1 MKSSIK
7 GFLCGAAA
15 VTLSVAPTLLSADSF
30 TLRIGSGHAL
40 GPVTYVNT
48 SSEFLVPEIQSR
60 VAERTEHTV
69 KFIEA
74 YGGTIA
80 KTGETLEA
88 VEMGILDM
96 GHVCFCFEPSKAPVQ
111 NLNYFVPFSTPSAV
125 EQLAI
130 TREVYDA
137 FPVMSEMF
145 ADNYGQTLLA
155 LTGYDNYNL
164 GTSFAWDKFSDLDG
178 HKIGGAGAN
187 LTWFEGSGMTVVQAG
202 IPEFYTGIQTGVI
215 EGASLFPSSYFGLKL
230 HEIAPHYKVVN
241 FGAMIVNGLF
251 INNATMERLPPEVVE
266 IIREVALEYEQ
277 MTAEALDA
285 AQAAGMEQL
294 EAAGAQ
300 ITELSAEERQAWAE
314 RLATLP
320 QRKADEFTEL
330 GYDGAAIF
338 NAYFAA
344 AAAAGFEFPVDYE
357 VE

>member
-1 MKSSIK
+1 MNFSIK
-7 GFLCGAAA
+7 GILACAAA
-15 VTLSVAPTLLSADSF
+15 VTLGIAPNVLAADDF

-48 SSEFLVPEIQSR
+48 SSAFLVPEIQRR
-60 VAERTEHTV
+60 VAERTDHTV
-69 KFIEA
+69 TFIEA

-88 VEMGILDM
+88 VEQGILDM
-96 GHVCFCFEPSKAPVQ
+96 GHVCFCFEPAKAPVQ

-125 EQLAI
+125 QQLAI
-130 TREVYDA
+130 TRAVYDA
-137 FPVMSEMF
+137 YPVMTDMF
-145 ADNYGQTLLA
+145 AEDYGQTLLA

-164 GTSFAWDKFSDLDG
+164 GTSFEWDQFADLAG

-202 IPEFYTGIQTGVI
+202 IPEFYTGVQTGVI
-215 EGASLFPSSYFGLKL
+215 EGASLFPSSYYGLKL
-230 HEIAPHYKVVN
+230 HEIAPHYKVVD

-251 INNATMERLPPEVVE
+251 INNNTMARLPAEVVD

-285 AQAAGMEQL
+285 SYATGMEQL
-294 EAAGAQ
+294 QAAGAQ
-300 ITELSAEERQAWAE
+300 ITTLSAEERQAWAE

-320 QRKADEFTEL
+320 QQKADEFTEL
-330 GYDGAAIF
+330 GYDGAGIF

-344 AAAAGFEFPVDYE
+344 AEAAGFEFPVAYS

>member
-1 MKSSIK
+1 MKHLGKALASQAIVAAI
-7 GFLCGAAA
+7 GLVPAAA
-15 VTLSVAPTLLSADSF
+15 IADSF

-48 SSEFLVPEIQSR
+48 SSEFLVPEIERR
-60 VAERTEHTV
+60 VAERTDHTV
-69 KFIEA
+69 RFIEA
-74 YGGTIA
+74 YGGSIA

-88 VEMGILDM
+88 VEKGILDM
-96 GHVCFCFEPSKAPVQ
+96 GHVCFCFEPAKAPLQ

-125 EQLAI
+125 QQLAI

-137 FPVMSEMF
+137 FPVMTEMF
-145 ADNYGQTLLA
+145 SEQYGQTLLA

-164 GTSFAWDKFSDLDG
+164 GTSFAWDSFADLEG

-230 HEIAPHYKVVN
+230 HEIAPNYKIVN
-241 FGAMIVNGLF
+241 FGAMIVNGLL
-251 INNATMERLPPEVVE
+251 INNNTLERLPEDVVA
-266 IIREVALEYEQ
+266 IIREVAAEYEV

-285 AQAAGMEQL
+285 AQADGL
-294 EAAGAQ
+294 EKLRAAGAE

-314 RLATLP
+314 RLQTLP
-320 QRKADEFTEL
+320 TRKAAEFTEL
-330 GYDGAAIF
+330 GHDGPAIF
-338 NAYFAA
+338 NAYLAA
-344 AAAAGFEFPVDYE
+344 AEAAGFTFPVDYT